1 MVNEIKQTIIKN
13 KIGILLVA
21 IYLITTYLLFST
33 TAPTMWLFG
42 FPCPGCGLTRAGF
55 RLMRLDLVGAFHY
68 NPSIFLVPV
77 AVYAYFKKN
86 VPFLAIII
94 ALVIAI
100 FIYRLTTSFGIEPL
114 VINRNALMFR
124 LVEWF

>member
-1 MVNEIKQTIIKN
+1 MLNEIKRTVINNRK
-13 KIGILLVA
+13 GILLVA
-21 IYLITTYLLFST
+21 IYLVMSRLLFST

-55 RLMRLDLVGAFHY
+55 RLMRLDFVGALHY

-86 VPFLAIII
+86 VPLFATIIV
-94 ALVIAI
+94 LVMAI
-100 FIYRLTTSFGIEPL
+100 FVFRLATSFGTEPL